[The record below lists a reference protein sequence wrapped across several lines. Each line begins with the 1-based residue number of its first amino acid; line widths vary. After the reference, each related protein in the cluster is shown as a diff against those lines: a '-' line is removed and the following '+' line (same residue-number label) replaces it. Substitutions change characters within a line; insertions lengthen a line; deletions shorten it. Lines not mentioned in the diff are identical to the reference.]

1 MALAVAAWG
10 IDASCSAGRGDG
22 SVGSGGGG
30 HLFYFSFSK
39 HFGFCIDLICL
50 YLFVNLFIVNYFLLI
65 SMYSRHYQILRRRK
79 NDSVVTFSEKKK

>member
-10 IDASCSAGRGDG
+10 VDASRYCGEGDG

-39 HFGFCIDLICL
+39 HFGFCIDLISL
-50 YLFVNLFIVNYFLLI
+50 DSFVNLFVVNHFC
-65 SMYSRHYQILRRRK
+65 
-79 NDSVVTFSEKKK
+79 